1 MKIKEKIF
9 ELLMEGFF
17 AWINLILLLCL
28 FGSIYFLVGIVSLTI
43 YGTPGRW
50 PEILG
55 FLIAGIA
62 GFLFLTLLLGI
73 ISRFFSGLVSNL
85 CNLVKKRK
93 NKK

>member
-1 MKIKEKIF
+1 MKIKEKIY
-9 ELLMEGFF
+9 ELLAEGFV
-17 AWINLILLLCL
+17 AWIILVLLLCL
-28 FGSIYFLVGIVSLTI
+28 FGSIYFLLGIVSLTI

-62 GFLFLTLLLGI
+62 GFLILTILLGL
-73 ISRFFSGLVSNL
+73 ISQIFAGLVSKL
-85 CNLVKKRK
+85 CTLIDKKK